1 MARVLLVDDEEDL
14 LLIVKEFLE
23 LEEPTFE
30 LTTCTSGFE
39 ALQRLTDE
47 VFDAVVADFQMPGMN
62 GLELLEKLNS
72 AGSDVPFIIFTGK
85 GREQDAIQALNLGAD
100 YYVKKG
106 GDPENQYREL
116 AHVIR
121 SVMLHKRTR
130 DALKESEK
138 RYRQLFEDSP
148 ISLWEEDASEVKK
161 YLETLQKRGVRDWRE
176 YFETNPEEI
185 VKCAT
190 MFKVSDVNKATLGFY
205 GAASKE
211 ELTNRIVSVFGED
224 SFPTFKE
231 ALIAL
236 AEGQTVFEGETV
248 NYSLQG
254 RKLHID
260 LKLTVVSGYEKSL
273 EKIMVAVV
281 DLTQQKQAE
290 MALRESEEKFR
301 LLADQSLVGI
311 AIIQNEKIVYA
322 NEAFSELVGYSI
334 EQMLLWDF
342 EEWARIVHPE
352 DKEFVVLQY
361 RRKQA
366 GESYVVPRYDFQLV
380 TKSGEVVPVTL
391 TARRITLPTGPAV
404 AMSIL
409 DFSSE
414 ETE

>member
-1 MARVLLVDDEEDL
+1 MPRILLVDDEEDL

-30 LTTCTSGFE
+30 LITCTSGLE
-39 ALQRLTDE
+39 ALQKLTDDA
-47 VFDAVVADFQMPGMN
+47 FDAVVADYQMPGMN
-62 GLELLEKLNS
+62 GLELLEQLNLT
-72 AGSDVPFIIFTGK
+72 GSDVPFIIFTGK

-121 SVMLHKRTR
+121 SVMLHKRTK

-148 ISLWEEDASEVKK
+148 ISLWEQDASEVKK
-161 YLETLQKRGVRDWRE
+161 YFEAMRNKGITDFRE
-176 YFETNPEEI
+176 FFDANPEEV

-190 MFKVSDVNKATLGFY
+190 MFKVSDVNKATLRFY

-231 ALIAL
+231 SLIAL

-248 NYSLQG
+248 NYTLQG

-260 LKLTVVSGYEKSL
+260 LKLTVVSGYEESL
-273 EKIMVAVV
+273 EKLMVAVV

-290 MALRESEEKFR
+290 VALRESEEKFR
-301 LLADQSLVGI
+301 LLADQSLIGT
-311 AIIQNEKIVYA
+311 AIIQNEKVVYA
-322 NEAFSELVGYSI
+322 NEAFSELAGYSI
-334 EQMLLWDF
+334 EEMLLWNF

-366 GESYVVPRYDFQLV
+366 GESYVVPRYDFQLI
-380 TKSGEVVPVTL
+380 TKSGDVVPVTL

-404 AMSIL
+404 AISIL
-409 DFSSE
+409 DFSEEGSE
-414 ETE
+414 